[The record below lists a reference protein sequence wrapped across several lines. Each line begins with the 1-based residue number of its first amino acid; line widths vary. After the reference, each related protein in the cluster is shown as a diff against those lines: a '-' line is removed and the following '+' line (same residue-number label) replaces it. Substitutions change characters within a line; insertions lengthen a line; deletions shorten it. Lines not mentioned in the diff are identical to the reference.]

1 MTSLKKKLYVPLFF
15 LLLTACAVGISSE
28 PVNVHLTDAI
38 PASRPATVGEGLQA
52 GDVMVGLSFSGGGTR
67 AAAFAHGVL
76 AQMATTPIIVRG
88 EQQNLF
94 QQVRFISGV
103 SGGAVAATY
112 YGLNGA
118 AAVDDFRERFLIR
131 NAEEGLRTTF
141 SPRNLARV
149 FGGGM
154 NDSNR
159 FSNWLDQNLFS
170 GATFEQLNRPD
181 RPRIFINATDIFNR
195 APFFFAPVTF
205 NSFCSDLNAY
215 PLASAVAASAAVPLV
230 FTPVVIRT
238 FPENCNAPM
247 PDWVAGA
254 MDNPDAPAIQRR
266 LAEAFTRYRN
276 GDTPF
281 IKLLD
286 GGVSDNLGLQGFLLV
301 RLSSPTPFGPITEQS
316 AVRIGELVIFVV
328 NAGRGPSGDWDQTIS
343 GPSGQE
349 MIAAITDSMLQS
361 TSRNSLDALRLAMS
375 DWQRELIDYRCR
387 LSSTRVREL
396 RGNLTGW
403 NCRDLKIRITEVSF
417 DALDPGLKG
426 EVEGVETRFALP
438 EGQVDLTI
446 RAGRQALMRNPI
458 FQALQAKYGSG
469 N

>member
-1 MTSLKKKLYVPLFF
+1 
-15 LLLTACAVGISSE
+15 
-28 PVNVHLTDAI
+28 
-38 PASRPATVGEGLQA
+38 
-52 GDVMVGLSFSGGGTR
+52 
-67 AAAFAHGVL
+67 
-76 AQMATTPIIVRG
+76 
-88 EQQNLF
+88 
-94 QQVRFISGV
+94 
-103 SGGAVAATY
+103 
-112 YGLNGA
+112 
-118 AAVDDFRERFLIR
+118 
-131 NAEEGLRTTF
+131 
-141 SPRNLARV
+141 
-149 FGGGM
+149 M

-195 APFFFAPVTF
+195 VPFFFAPVTF

-247 PDWVAGA
+247 PDWVASAG
-254 MDNPDAPAIQRR
+254 DNPDAPAIQRR
-266 LAEAFTRYRN
+266 LSAAFTRYRE
-276 GDTPF
+276 GDIPF

-316 AVRIGELVIFVV
+316 AVRIGELVVFVV
-328 NAGRGPSGDWDQTIS
+328 NAGRGPSGDWDQTIA
-343 GPSGQE
+343 GPSGKE
-349 MIAAITDSMLQS
+349 MIEAVTDSMLES

-375 DWQRELIDYRCR
+375 NWEDELINFRCR

-417 DALDPGLKG
+417 DALDPVTKDAM
-426 EVEGVETRFALP
+426 ENVETRFTLP
-438 EGQVDLTI
+438 VEQVDLSI
-446 RAGRQALMRNPI
+446 RAGRQALSRNSAYRDLLLE
-458 FQALQAKYGSG
+458 FGSG